1 MLSSTINWSC
11 NGCSEKGHIIGLG
24 EPIWGVHFDE
34 TVHFKPRV
42 DAIICSS
49 CDSVTLGLLPELDVE
64 SFPPLPA
71 KYPTIKFFV
80 SHAQAEADEKDRLA
94 KRSDEEKRIDELE
107 EMIQSLSRNV
117 VSRLRNRSQ
126 IQAVQEDLNQMRYIK
141 REKQNKARLAEVQE
155 WEAERKIWL
164 EAGNEYYEDLRLLD
178 NSPRCLKCE
187 GRNTSVLNAARH
199 ECGGEVIVQRH
210 IGFDKMEPGG
220 GLYPYGTV
228 LINNRLEVVK
238 RSLSPF
244 R

>member
-1 MLSSTINWSC
+1 MKTYSINWNC
-11 NGCSEKGHIIGLG
+11 KGCGEKGMIDGCG
-24 EPIWGVHFDE
+24 EPLWGVHFDE

-64 SFPPLPA
+64 SFPPLPV
-71 KYPTIKFFV
+71 KYPPIKFFV

-117 VSRLRNRSQ
+117 VSRFRNRSQ
-126 IQAVQEDLNQMRYIK
+126 IQAIQDDLNQMRHFK
-141 REKQNKARLAEVQE
+141 RERQKKEQSAREQE
-155 WEAERKIWL
+155 WKEKRKIWL
-164 EAGNEYYEDLRLLD
+164 EAGIEYYEDFRLLD

-187 GRNTSVLNAARH
+187 SRNTSVLSAARH
-199 ECGGEVIVQRH
+199 KCGAEVVVQRH
-210 IGFDKMEPGG
+210 KGIHKMEPIGG
-220 GLYPYGTV
+220 DFPYGTV

-238 RSLSPF
+238 RS
-244 R
+244 